1 MTLVRF
7 ALRAHRVGFLAA
19 TGIACLNAILQ
30 ATGYVQIAGETPE
43 ARIQFARTMELLG
56 RQLSVM
62 LPVPVQLETL
72 AGFLQWRHAGNLP
85 LVYGLW
91 ALLAG
96 SGVGRGDEE
105 RGVVEQWLAA
115 GVSRLRY
122 LATRLVVFT
131 AIATVSAALTLAAT
145 GLGARLV
152 GVDLPSS
159 GLAAQAI
166 ALVALA
172 LACFAIALVAAQ
184 MVTTRRAA
192 GGLGGILLLVLFLLN
207 GASRTVGD
215 LVQVARPTP
224 FSLYDRTRGLLTG
237 ELDVAATAALV
248 AAATALS
255 ALATV
260 AFLSRDLGGTVLR
273 RIARDGPPERR
284 PSRDPLLRVPVLALL
299 TQQRVGLAT
308 WTVAGALLAVF
319 FISLIPSMLELMRAS
334 PVMQAYFL
342 RASSGDVHGTIV
354 SALWSSTILFIVS
367 IYVATQVATWAS
379 DDAEGRLEMLLAA
392 SVSRSRVVLER
403 LGALVVA
410 TSAIVAAAAIA
421 VALAAGAQ
429 DIRVDGWR
437 LALAAAISVPLALA
451 FGSMGAAVVAW
462 APRLALPLVVAVAVE
477 SYFVQQFGPLFQ
489 WPAWIQDL
497 SLYSLYGNPLATGLE
512 WGRLALLVAL
522 VAAATALALA
532 LMRRR
537 QVAT

>member
-62 LPVPVQLETL
+62 LPVPVELETL
-72 AGFLQWRHAGNLP
+72 AGFLQWRHAGSLP

-96 SGVGRGDEE
+96 TGVGRGDEE

-152 GVDLPSS
+152 GVDLPAS

-184 MVTTRRAA
+184 MVETRRAA

-207 GASRTVGD
+207 GASRPVGD
-215 LVQVARPTP
+215 LVPVARPTP
-224 FSLYDRTRGLLTG
+224 
-237 ELDVAATAALV
+237 
-248 AAATALS
+248 
-255 ALATV
+255 
-260 AFLSRDLGGTVLR
+260 
-273 RIARDGPPERR
+273 
-284 PSRDPLLRVPVLALL
+284 
-299 TQQRVGLAT
+299 
-308 WTVAGALLAVF
+308 
-319 FISLIPSMLELMRAS
+319 
-334 PVMQAYFL
+334 
-342 RASSGDVHGTIV
+342 
-354 SALWSSTILFIVS
+354 
-367 IYVATQVATWAS
+367 
-379 DDAEGRLEMLLAA
+379 
-392 SVSRSRVVLER
+392 
-403 LGALVVA
+403 
-410 TSAIVAAAAIA
+410 
-421 VALAAGAQ
+421 
-429 DIRVDGWR
+429 
-437 LALAAAISVPLALA
+437 
-451 FGSMGAAVVAW
+451 
-462 APRLALPLVVAVAVE
+462 
-477 SYFVQQFGPLFQ
+477 
-489 WPAWIQDL
+489 
-497 SLYSLYGNPLATGLE
+497 
-512 WGRLALLVAL
+512 
-522 VAAATALALA
+522 
-532 LMRRR
+532 
-537 QVAT
+537 